1 MHVPWQAMNSIKKR
15 HQRCYACWS
24 LGFNFSTI
32 ESRWPDRTSVL
43 LTVGK
48 MFLMRQNAGENH
60 PHGPMAPWH
69 GIVCLAGQGCDSCA
83 PAALSVVSAVAHT
96 KPFSEFGLWLTKSWP
111 WKIEI
116 VCMPSRHPGSQSA
129 TFNEYWHFQ
138 FVLTVNRINGQ
149 TVLAWADEKGS
160 SMNRNLIR
168 ILPICNLLALLWEWQ
183 MCPQRYA
190 TVSAYRLEIP
200 LLMHWQDTLECRQ

>member
-1 MHVPWQAMNSIKKR
+1 MSYQLTIVLGDRHSCHCIPLKHLHTDIPESLNIIKSMHVPWQAMNSIKKR
-15 HQRCYACWS
+15 HQRSYACWS
-24 LGFNFSTI
+24 LGFNFSPI

-48 MFLMRQNAGENH
+48 MFLMRQNAGEKH

-83 PAALSVVSAVAHT
+83 PAAVSVVSVVAHT
-96 KPFSEFGLWLTKSWP
+96 KPFSEFGLCLTKSWP

-129 TFNEYWHFQ
+129 TFNEY
-138 FVLTVNRINGQ
+138 
-149 TVLAWADEKGS
+149 
-160 SMNRNLIR
+160 
-168 ILPICNLLALLWEWQ
+168 
-183 MCPQRYA
+183 
-190 TVSAYRLEIP
+190 
-200 LLMHWQDTLECRQ
+200 